1 MMLWDLELEVLQL
14 NVKIKGEEMT
24 KVIKVMALGSLLA
37 ASALYGAAS
46 TAACAGCHGQHFE
59 KAAMGKSKI
68 VKDMSEADILVALKG
83 YKNGTYGGAMK
94 GLMKGQVASLSD
106 ADMKAMA
113 ASIKGGAGVATD
125 KATENAAAA
134 AVAEAA
140 VIDINKDVCDP
151 KRIDK
156 EDLGNKKVVTES
168 TLGLRKADLYSED
181 SVTPNAA
188 SFDRPAPGS
197 APKFE
202 RAYVNAPPMIPHS
215 VEGLL
220 PITKDNNQCLGCHM
234 PDVAKGVGATAIPAS
249 HFTNYR
255 PETVLKNGELVKEG
269 KKVGIAKGDMG
280 NVSDIK
286 IAKAKKMDHLY
297 QGRFNCSQCH
307 APQAKVETAVAN
319 TFKPDGL
326 TGDLKTSSDLVDVM
340 NEGVK

>member
-1 MMLWDLELEVLQL
+1 
-14 NVKIKGEEMT
+14 MT

-37 ASALYGAAS
+37 ASALYAGTS

-59 KAAMGKSKI
+59 KKAMGKSKV
-68 VKDMSEADILVALKG
+68 VKDMSEADILAALKG

-125 KATENAAAA
+125 KATEHAAAA
-134 AVAEAA
+134 AVAQSK

-151 KRIDK
+151 KRIDQ
-156 EDLGNKKVVTES
+156 ENLGNKKVVDETV
-168 TLGLRKADLYSED
+168 LGLRKKSLFTED
-181 SVTPNAA
+181 NVAPAELKE
-188 SFDRPAPGS
+188 DRPAPGT
-197 APKFE
+197 APRFE

-234 PDVAKGVGATAIPAS
+234 PDVAKGVGATPIPPT

-255 PETVLKNGELVKEG
+255 PTTVLKDGELVKEG
-269 KKVGIAKGDMG
+269 KKVGIQKGDMG
-280 NVSDIK
+280 NVGDIK
-286 IAKAKKMDHLY
+286 LAKVKKLDHLY

-307 APQAKVETAVAN
+307 APQANVKTAVAN

-326 TGDLKTSSDLVDVM
+326 TDEFKTKSNLADMMDD
-340 NEGVK
+340 GVK